1 MIIYFLSFF
10 LLSSILLL
18 KELFN
23 FREKICCGTI
33 FRGLNGEVLLD
44 QRFLKPCNARLANC
58 KLRRSECKTESDI
71 SDTSSSKVY
80 NSDSSSDSGYDESS
94 NPGNVADSTATSSA
108 YKKAE
113 TVPSSI
119 EAETSSSISEIHNEI
134 PKAN

>member
-1 MIIYFLSFF
+1 MSVDRQQELTYLNYFV
-10 LLSSILLL
+10 LLVL
-18 KELFN
+18 
-23 FREKICCGTI
+23 REKICCGTI

-94 NPGNVADSTATSSA
+94 NQGNGGESATTTTST
-108 YKKAE
+108 YKKPDAAP
-113 TVPSSI
+113 TI
-119 EAETSSSISEIHNEI
+119 EPQTSTILPEIHNEI
-134 PKAN
+134 SKAN